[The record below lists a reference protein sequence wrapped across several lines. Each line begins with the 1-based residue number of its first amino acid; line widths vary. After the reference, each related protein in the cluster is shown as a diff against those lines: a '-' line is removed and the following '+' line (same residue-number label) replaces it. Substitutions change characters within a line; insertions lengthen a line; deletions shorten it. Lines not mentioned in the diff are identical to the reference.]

1 MRKKLL
7 IPLAL
12 LVGAPGLLPAQ
23 SADPDA
29 LPPVLSI
36 FREEVKPGRMV
47 AHEKT
52 RAGWPAIFAKANP
65 DVHWLALTPITGD
78 PNVILYMEGQPS
90 FKAFEES
97 NIKVQASIAQNAAVK
112 AEFERLSS
120 QTGDMSQN
128 QRSSLYVYRPALS
141 YRPAKMSDVAKSRLM
156 AITTI
161 RVKPGR
167 VPDYVDYLKTL
178 NAAREKAGASWVSN
192 AIYQVGAGGPAGT
205 FLSFSAVRSLGELDD
220 IYANADERQKAI
232 DAALGGESV
241 VKMRRQL
248 ISEILVEAP
257 TTNVFMASRAD
268 SLPSAQFAAFDPDF
282 WTPKPTAVSSK
293 ALATKKVEP
302 AKP

>member
-1 MRKKLL
+1 MRLTRL
-7 IPLAL
+7 IPLGL
-12 LVGAPGLLPAQ
+12 LAASPCLLPAQ
-23 SADPDA
+23 PADPEA
-29 LPPVLSI
+29 LPTVLSI

-52 RAGWPAIFAKANP
+52 RAGWPAVFAKANP
-65 DVHWLALTPITGD
+65 DVHWLALTPLTGD

-90 FKAFEES
+90 FKALEES
-97 NIKVQASIAQNAAVK
+97 NVKIQASIAQNAAVK

-128 QRSSLYVYRPALS
+128 QRSSLFVYRPAMS
-141 YRPAKMSDVAKSRLM
+141 YRPARASDVAKSRLM

-167 VPDYVDYLKTL
+167 VPDYIDYLKTL
-178 NAAREKAGASWVSN
+178 NAAREKAGASWVSS
-192 AIYQVGAGGPAGT
+192 AMYQVSAGGPGGT
-205 FLSFSAVRSLGELDD
+205 FLSFSPVRSLAEWDD
-220 IYANADERQKAI
+220 GYTKADERQKAI
-232 DAALGGESV
+232 EAALGGELV
-241 VKMRRQL
+241 VKMRREL

-257 TTNVFMASRAD
+257 TTNVFTVSRAD

-282 WTPKPTAVSSK
+282 WTPKPAGTTGK
-293 ALATKKVEP
+293 ALATKKAEP